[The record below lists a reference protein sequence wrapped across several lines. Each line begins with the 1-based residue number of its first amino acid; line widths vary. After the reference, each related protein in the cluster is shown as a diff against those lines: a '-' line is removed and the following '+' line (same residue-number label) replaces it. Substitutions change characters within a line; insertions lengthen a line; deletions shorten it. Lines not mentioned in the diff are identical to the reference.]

1 MFFMRRI
8 TSWLLAAVTAVSLIV
23 PAAAA
28 PATGFSDVPAEGAL
42 AAEVQKAVDYGL
54 MNGYNETTFGYSD
67 TMTRAQFV
75 TVVGRMMGWIPSGS
89 TAHVSMWLIPQ
100 AMQIPQNLSN
110 VYKFGIEQ
118 AQLHDAVDNDRSF
131 RPSDPITRA
140 EMAEILTR
148 ALGLKGAATMAEQVI
163 SLPFTDVTQN
173 AGYIAVA
180 YEIGMTKG
188 TSATTFSPNAT
199 ATRAQAAAMLVR
211 IYEKLNR
218 PLDWV
223 HGFYAISSYSQLDY
237 AQGMDTVSAGWSRM
251 TWDGEEAMLATTSA
265 DGNEF
270 FVPASYQSV
279 TSYMDDHEVDLNLNV
294 FMTAGDG
301 AAELLA
307 SPEGREQ
314 AVEQI
319 IHELTVDYNTIG
331 KNPYAGVT
339 IDFEG
344 LRSAQKEDFVRF
356 LQALE
361 PKVHALDKTISV
373 CVSPVLTTGA
383 YYDGY
388 DYAAIGELADRVI
401 LMAYDY
407 DARDLSAFIG
417 SEYYKANAP
426 TPMDQIFLSMLA
438 ITDEETGVADH
449 SKIALGFSSKHTA
462 WQIDGN
468 NKLVSGIPIY
478 PDNATVYK
486 RLQQSDTTRGYS
498 NTYQSHYAVYSTESG
513 ERYFLWYDD
522 VQPKVA
528 AAKLLDI
535 TGVSVWRLGT
545 MPMYGSWNWT
555 GLLHG

>member
-1 MFFMRRI
+1 
-8 TSWLLAAVTAVSLIV
+8 
-23 PAAAA
+23 
-28 PATGFSDVPAEGAL
+28 
-42 AAEVQKAVDYGL
+42 
-54 MNGYNETTFGYSD
+54 
-67 TMTRAQFV
+67 
-75 TVVGRMMGWIPSGS
+75 
-89 TAHVSMWLIPQ
+89 
-100 AMQIPQNLSN
+100 
-110 VYKFGIEQ
+110 
-118 AQLHDAVDNDRSF
+118 
-131 RPSDPITRA
+131 
-140 EMAEILTR
+140 
-148 ALGLKGAATMAEQVI
+148 
-163 SLPFTDVTQN
+163 
-173 AGYIAVA
+173 
-180 YEIGMTKG
+180 
-188 TSATTFSPNAT
+188 
-199 ATRAQAAAMLVR
+199 
-211 IYEKLNR
+211 
-218 PLDWV
+218 
-223 HGFYAISSYSQLDY
+223 
-237 AQGMDTVSAGWSRM
+237 MDTVSAGWSRM

-270 FVPASYQSV
+270 FVPASYQSI

-468 NKLVSGIPIY
+468 NKLVSGTPIY

-528 AAKLLDI
+528 AAELLDI

>member
-1 MFFMRRI
+1 MRRI

>member
-1 MFFMRRI
+1 MRRI

-89 TAHVSMWLIPQ
+89 TTHVSMWLIPQ

-148 ALGLKGAATMAEQVI
+148 ALGLKGAAAMAEQVI

-468 NKLVSGIPIY
+468 NKLVSGTPIY

-522 VQPKVA
+522 VQPKMA